1 MPTLLADPQFKLYAI
16 CCCILSFQML
26 FLAAMTA
33 ARRNGVKKYLNPED
47 KKVAF
52 AGTKQVEGE
61 EHPDVA
67 RVIRAHRNMNESVGL
82 FFALGLLCVLAGI
95 SPLGARVCFGVFTGC
110 RVLHSIVYLN
120 GVQPFRTMFY
130 AFSAFALIGMIV
142 QILLA
147 VLA

>member
-26 FLAAMTA
+26 FLAAFTA
-33 ARRNGVKKYLNPED
+33 AKRNSVKNYLNPED

-52 AGTKQVEGE
+52 AGTTQVEGE

-95 SPLGARVCFGVFTGC
+95 SPLGARICFGVFTGC